1 MKKITLIAATI
12 LFSFSAYS
20 DESLNTRIHNFY
32 QSPRAMGMGNAY
44 SAISDDYAAL
54 FYNPSMLSFRK
65 NSEFQINLISGG
77 VATKTLGLAKEV
89 QDAIN
94 SAQTDNDKANA
105 VSAVLENYYGKPIGA
120 RISPLEFIWVSPN
133 WGLALVVG
141 DITVDAMVQRQ
152 LGPVLDLYA
161 IKDTSLSYAYST
173 LINTEMSI
181 GGTARFNHRSEM
193 QGTFSALDL
202 SLDSNVVD
210 FKKSGEGTTFDF
222 DLAFTWKP
230 DFNSEPQQDD
240 QIAKNH
246 KAGKARVTRMLAQ
259 EKAADRAAEKA
270 EVAVE
275 TKTVTTTEVKA
286 TEVPAEAL
294 KETEKLEPTDN
305 QPETITEM
313 PQDIDTK
320 TDGIQINTKKIN
332 AEKVLA
338 PHQPLAF
345 TAVVRNVLALEYS
358 KTTMINKDSLTA
370 PKKNERTLDLGVSY
384 AVFENSFSSLK
395 VAAEAKNMLHTSVSV
410 NKGAHLGL
418 EYTLVPMDW
427 FVTQYRLGMN
437 QMYFTAGFGMQLSF
451 LNLEFVTYGE
461 EFGTAD
467 RKIENRVNAVTVAFK
482 F

>member
-1 MKKITLIAATI
+1 MKKITLIAATV

-44 SAISDDYAAL
+44 SAIADDYAAL

-65 NSEFQINLISGG
+65 NSEFQINLISAAL
-77 VATKTLGLAKEV
+77 ATKTMPLSKEIT
-89 QDAIN
+89 DASD

-105 VSAVLENYYGKPIGA
+105 VSAVLEKYYGEPIGA

-141 DITVDAMVQRQ
+141 DVTVDSMVQRQ

-161 IKDTSLSYAYST
+161 IKDTSLSYAYSH
-173 LINTEMSI
+173 LLNDEMSV
-181 GGTARFNHRSEM
+181 GGTARFLHRSEM

-202 SLDSNVVD
+202 ALDSNVVD

-230 DFNSEPQQDD
+230 DFNTPKKDD
-240 QIAKNH
+240 KVAKSH
-246 KAGKARVTRMLAQ
+246 KLGKARVTRMLAQ
-259 EKAADRAAEKA
+259 EKAADQAAEKA
-270 EVAVE
+270 SEKTETTVE
-275 TKTVTTTEVKA
+275 TKEVKTA
-286 TEVPAEAL
+286 DVPVEVL
-294 KETEKLEPTDN
+294 KETEKLEPEVITDV
-305 QPETITEM
+305 
-313 PQDIDTK
+313 PQEIDTK
-320 TDGIQINTKKIN
+320 TDGIQIHTKKIT
-332 AEKVLA
+332 EKALT
-338 PHQPLAF
+338 PYQPLAI
-345 TAVVRNVLALEYS
+345 TAVVRNVLAMEYS
-358 KTTMINKDSLTA
+358 KTTMVNKDSLVA
-370 PKKNERTLDLGVSY
+370 PIKNERTLDLGVSY
-384 AVFENSFSSLK
+384 AVFENTFSSLK
-395 VAAEAKNMLHTSVSV
+395 VAAEAKNMLHKSASI
-410 NKGAHLGL
+410 NKGAHFGL

-451 LNLEFVTYGE
+451 LDLEFVTYGE

-467 RKIENRVNAVTVAFK
+467 SKVENRVNAVTVAFK